1 MLQIAVTGKPNVG
14 KSSFFNSATSSSV
27 EMANYPFTTIDA
39 NKAVAHVI
47 SECPCKELN
56 VTCNPRNS
64 ICIDGKRL
72 LPVELID
79 VAGLVPGAHEG
90 KGLGNQFLD
99 DLMQAKVLIHVIDAS
114 GSTDAEGQSV
124 EAGSHDPLDD
134 IEFLEDEIVMWMY
147 GILNRNW
154 VRLVRKIEAEKLDI
168 AKVIFDQLSGTGI
181 TLEDIIEAKRKVNP
195 DYTKWEKEDFMEL
208 IRNILHIAKPML
220 IVANKAD
227 LPTAEENIKRMQ
239 EKYPDVGL
247 VVAAHSTRGY
257 NGFIISSMNGYTSAE
272 SEIALVK
279 AAEAGLISY
288 TPGDS
293 DFEILEK
300 DKLSDNQLKALEYI
314 KVNILEKYGG
324 TGIQTAL
331 NEAIFGL
338 LNMIVV
344 YPVQDEHKYTDQKGN
359 VLPDGIL
366 VPKGA
371 VPKELAY
378 LVHSDIGDNF
388 MHAVDARKNMR
399 IAADYELQDK
409 DVISIVT
416 RG

>member
-124 EAGSHDPLDD
+124 EAGSHDPLED

-154 VRLVRKIEAEKLDI
+154 VRLVHKIEAEKLDI

-239 EKYPDVGL
+239 EKYPYVIP
-247 VVAAHSTRGY
+247 A
-257 NGFIISSMNGYTSAE
+257 SAE

-279 AAEAGLISY
+279 AAESGLIRY
-288 TPGDS
+288 TPGGS

-314 KVNILEKYGG
+314 RTNILEKYGG